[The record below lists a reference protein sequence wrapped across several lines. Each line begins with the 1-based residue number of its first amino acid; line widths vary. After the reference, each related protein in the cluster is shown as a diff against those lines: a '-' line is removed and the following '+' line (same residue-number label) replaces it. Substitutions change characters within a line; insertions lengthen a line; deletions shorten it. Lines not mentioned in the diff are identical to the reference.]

1 MRRGASE
8 FKRSC
13 SLFRGLERA
22 SHAVPDGGCLQGQKE
37 QPQGAEAV
45 AEQQGA
51 DPQAV
56 QGLWEVDQQE
66 AALPQDGG
74 SPAAQEE
81 PALSPEANNMD
92 DGEEADRQ
100 QIPSRG
106 VQRTVR

>member
-1 MRRGASE
+1 M
-8 FKRSC
+8 
-13 SLFRGLERA
+13 
-22 SHAVPDGGCLQGQKE
+22 
-37 QPQGAEAV
+37 

-100 QIPSRG
+100 QIPQQGRPADCEIEEKEGKKFQVKNSVDG
-106 VQRTVR
+106 DQRTETG